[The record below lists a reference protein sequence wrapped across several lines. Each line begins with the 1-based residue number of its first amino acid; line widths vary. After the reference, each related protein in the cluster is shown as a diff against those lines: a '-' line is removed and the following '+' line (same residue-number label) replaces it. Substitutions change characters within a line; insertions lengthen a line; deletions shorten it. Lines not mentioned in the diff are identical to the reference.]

1 MDFITKEETL
11 KIKDS
16 WERLR
21 THSPQFADDFYNLVF
36 ITCPASK
43 EMFKKDMC
51 TQANLFMKQ
60 MTHIIDKIEI
70 WETLASDIHKL
81 GVKHKTEYKIN
92 FEYFETFWIAFFATL
107 ENALGKE
114 WREFKKCWENFY
126 ALLMNV
132 MFL

>member
-16 WERLR
+16 WERLKIN
-21 THSPQFADDFYNLVF
+21 SPRFADDFYDRVF
-36 ITCPASK
+36 DICPDSK

-70 WETLASDIHKL
+70 WETLASDIHQL
-81 GVKHKTEYKIN
+81 GVKHKIEYKIN
-92 FEYFETFWIAFFATL
+92 FKYFETFWIAFFATL
-107 ENALGKE
+107 KKALGDE
-114 WREFKKCWENFY
+114 WMRFKMCWESFY
-126 ALLMNV
+126 AFLMKV